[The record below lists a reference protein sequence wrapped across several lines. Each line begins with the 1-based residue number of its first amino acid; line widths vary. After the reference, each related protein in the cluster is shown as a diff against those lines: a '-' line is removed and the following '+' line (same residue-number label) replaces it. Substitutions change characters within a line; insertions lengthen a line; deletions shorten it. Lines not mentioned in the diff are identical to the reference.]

1 MSSNLSFQIIPV
13 IPNPLSYRT
22 VNRGAVCPDLIKVVL
37 QPRQHFG
44 PCRGLGHGHA
54 PRDDSVKLLFD
65 LFASD
70 WMQILMPL
78 GTAGLPLVLVKVLT
92 CSDLVLIGA
101 HVSDTLL
108 TAISAAQSN
117 PREHP

>member
-1 MSSNLSFQIIPV
+1 MSSNLSSQIIPV

-54 PRDDSVKLLFD
+54 PRDDSVKM

-78 GTAGLPLVLVKVLT
+78 GTAGLLLVLVKVLT
-92 CSDLVLIGA
+92 CSDLVRIGA
-101 HVSDTLL
+101 HLFL
-108 TAISAAQSN
+108 T
-117 PREHP
+117 HC